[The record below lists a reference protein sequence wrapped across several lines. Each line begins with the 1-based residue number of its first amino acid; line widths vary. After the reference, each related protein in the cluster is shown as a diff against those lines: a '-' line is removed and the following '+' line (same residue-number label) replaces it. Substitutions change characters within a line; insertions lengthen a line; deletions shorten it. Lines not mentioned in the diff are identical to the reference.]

1 MPSSDGSNE
10 RQGLSIQTLAI
21 AAVSSGAAA
30 VITSTFWQG
39 GTVIA
44 ATMTPVVVALVRE
57 MLERP
62 MQSEV
67 VRRSAS
73 RVGDVATAR
82 RAIAGGAA
90 ARTER
95 ERGGSPATGTV
106 PQPPSANG
114 NGDHGSEV
122 TPGDVLLSHPRRTYS
137 SGAPGRSR
145 RLKIAVVTGLLAFA
159 IAAVVLTVPE
169 LVLGGSVGSQ
179 DRSTTIFGGG
189 KSSQQDERRD
199 DSGGR
204 TIGPPE
210 ANPQQ
215 PSGEEGDPAPAP
227 APDDG
232 VSPGTEEPAPSAPA
246 PSQPAP
252 APAPAPAPT
261 AP

>member
-1 MPSSDGSNE
+1 MPSSDGSTE

-21 AAVSSGAAA
+21 AAISSGAAA

-39 GTVIA
+39 GTVFA
-44 ATMTPVVVALVRE
+44 ASMTPVVVAIVRE

-67 VRRSAS
+67 VKRSAS
-73 RVGDVATAR
+73 RVTDVATAR

-95 ERGGSPATGTV
+95 ERERSPATGSV

-114 NGDHGSEV
+114 SGDPDGEV
-122 TPGDVLLSHPRRTYS
+122 TPGDVLLSHPRRTYA
-137 SGAPGRSR
+137 SGGPGRSR
-145 RLKIAVVTGLLAFA
+145 RLKIAVVTGLLAFV

-199 DSGGR
+199 DSGDGTSGR
-204 TIGPPE
+204 PE

-215 PSGEEGDPAPAP
+215 PSGEEGEPAPAP
-227 APDDG
+227 APEDG
-232 VSPGTEEPAPSAPA
+232 AAPEPEEPAPPAPA
-246 PSQPAP
+246 PSEPAP
-252 APAPAPAPT
+252 APAPAPGAP
-261 AP
+261 